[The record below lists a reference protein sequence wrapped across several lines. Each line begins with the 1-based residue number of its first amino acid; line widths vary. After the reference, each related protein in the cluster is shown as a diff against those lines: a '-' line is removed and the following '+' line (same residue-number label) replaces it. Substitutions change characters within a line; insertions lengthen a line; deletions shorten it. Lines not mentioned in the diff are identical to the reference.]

1 MSENISVLDSFL
13 IDEEGQIEV
22 QPKRDDSLEE
32 EGEEEEE
39 IESVEPESPSSVPN
53 PNSHPARQQLSPKR

>member
-22 QPKRDDSLEE
+22 QPKRDDSLE
-32 EGEEEEE
+32 EEEEE